1 MKRVR
6 IELEDMDGYVYV
18 LPSLAFAREY
28 LGISRDTMD
37 AVCDKGIRVAGY
49 LVRKSEEME
58 TNERELPKIS
68 GMERRRLREEVIA
81 WREGGE
87 AVKFPSV
94 AIAARIAGCRE
105 VTIRQAMRR
114 EAKAGG
120 WFWEKAQGS
129 WRSCEEW
136 CPGMPIA
143 FKFRPNARM
152 DGQSVHKKTVDKSI
166 TLEQREWKRAGIDN
180 AADWRVY
187 LKRLMSE
194 GEFMPPLSDIETEDY
209 WK

>member
-6 IELEDMDGYVYV
+6 IELEDEEGYIYV

-37 AVCDKGIRVAGY
+37 AVCDRGIRVAGY
-49 LVRKSEEME
+49 LVRKSEEKE
-58 TNERELPKIS
+58 TNERDLPKIS

-81 WREGGE
+81 WREDGE

-94 AIAARIAGCRE
+94 SVAARIAGCRE

-120 WFWEKAQGS
+120 WFWEKAEGS
-129 WRSCEEW
+129 WREYREW
-136 CPGMPIA
+136 CPGMPVA
-143 FKFRPNARM
+143 FKFRLNAKMEGMPERRKEV
-152 DGQSVHKKTVDKSI
+152 DRSV
-166 TLEQREWKRAGIDN
+166 TLEQREWMKAGVDN
-180 AADWRVY
+180 ARDWRAY
-187 LKRLMSE
+187 LKRTLCES
-194 GEFMPPLSDIETEDY
+194 EFMPPLSDIEIDY
-209 WK
+209 WN